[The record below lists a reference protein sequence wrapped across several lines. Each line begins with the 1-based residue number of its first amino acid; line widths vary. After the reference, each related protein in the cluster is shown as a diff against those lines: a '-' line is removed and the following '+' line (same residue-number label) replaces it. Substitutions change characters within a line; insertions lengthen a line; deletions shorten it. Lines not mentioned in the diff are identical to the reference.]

1 MTIRGGRKMSGEKK
15 VENTELVKK
24 LEEIGFADWENFGE
38 YTLNTV
44 LDYIDYWAWNIAPD
58 SPLESYSN
66 YNNIDLY
73 EATMSF
79 EHKFS
84 DIEIELLRN
93 MPEEVYEKIN
103 AEYHRKLEIV
113 ISELE
118 KEYREYC
125 LTQCEFK
132 DSETC
137 ENCEFHYLIE

>member
-1 MTIRGGRKMSGEKK
+1 MKEENVWAIEKLK
-15 VENTELVKK
+15 EL
-24 LEEIGFADWENFGE
+24 EFGDWENFAE
-38 YTLNTV
+38 YV
-44 LDYIDYWAWNIAPD
+44 LDKVLYEIDYWAWNIAPN
-58 SPLESYSN
+58 SPLESYSS

-73 EATMSF
+73 EAAETF
-79 EHKFS
+79 GHKFS

-93 MPEEVYEKIN
+93 MPNEVYESIN
-103 AEYHRKLEIV
+103 NVYHKKLETV